1 VRAVGTK
8 SNRSA
13 IGAIIRIESASG
25 KQWSMVRSGS
35 SYCSQSDL
43 AVTFGLG
50 KDPIVTALEIDWPS
64 GTKQRLTNI
73 AASQLITVDE
83 EKGIVAKANSA
94 K

>member
-1 VRAVGTK
+1 M
-8 SNRSA
+8 SA
-13 IGAIIRIESASG
+13 LLEIE
-25 KQWSMVRSGS
+25 
-35 SYCSQSDL
+35 DL

-83 EKGIVAKANSA
+83 ERGIVAKANSA